1 MSSIIW
7 CNIAGGGGEGG
18 GGWGEPHPVN
28 YLFAESY
35 AIITWMCFP
44 NSPKFVCQPLQLNF
58 IESIWPKE
66 NVACVAVVAC
76 SQILYFLLKAHPARV
91 IKYKAQGG
99 RGRCRAS
106 RSPIIEKKNKAASV
120 YRLSQM

>member
-18 GGWGEPHPVN
+18 GEN
-28 YLFAESY
+28 RIRSIFYLLSRMQ
-35 AIITWMCFP
+35 IVTWMCFP
-44 NSPKFVCQPLQLNF
+44 NSPKFVCPPLQLNF
-58 IESIWPKE
+58 VKSIWPKE
-66 NVACVAVVAC
+66 NVACVADVAC
-76 SQILYFLLKAHPARV
+76 SQILYFLLKARPARV

-106 RSPIIEKKNKAASV
+106 RSPIIEKKNKATSV
-120 YRLSQM
+120 CRLS